1 MSAAK
6 RLKLRVLVPQLRADE
21 RRLRAFANDTL
32 ARAIEVQADHNAYI
46 SLIGTDQLDERLRE
60 LTTLPD
66 GQKAKLPLYG
76 VPLAVKDNI
85 CWRGAPTT
93 CASKILANYRP
104 TYNATVVERLE
115 KAGAVVVGKTNL
127 DEFAF
132 GSSNETSAF
141 GPVTHPLDPS
151 RIPGGSSG
159 GSAVAVAAGSVP
171 LALGSDTGGST
182 RQPAAFCGVYG
193 LKPTYGRLSRHGL
206 VAFASSMDQIGIF
219 AKNPDDVRL
228 AFDACAGPDSSDSTS
243 AVPPEIFP
251 ENFDP
256 CAGFTVGYVRE
267 HRGAEGIQPEV
278 AQAFDRLLE
287 KFAVMGCRIVEVSI
301 PSGVHSIAVYVLT
314 ALAEA
319 SANLARFDGVNYGVR
334 LDEMPGE
341 VVFGPEADRLL
352 RMYAATRGL
361 GFGDEVKRRIML
373 GTFALAEG
381 YYDAYYL
388 RAQRVRTKIRAELD
402 AAFARVGLIVSPT
415 FPTTAFK
422 LGEISGKP
430 LATFL
435 GDLFTNPANL
445 AGLPALS
452 VPWGEDEKDLPIGM
466 QLMGPAF
473 SEERLFTAAEALAAA
488 AG

>member
-1 MSAAK
+1 MAGAGK
-6 RLKLRVLVPQLRADE
+6 KLRELVPTLRADDGRIRE
-21 RRLRAFANDTL
+21 YVRDAL
-32 ARAIEVQADHNAYI
+32 ARAAQSGEKHNAYI
-46 SLIGTDQLDERLRE
+46 SLVEASQLDARLDA
-60 LTTLPD
+60 LASLPEK
-66 GQKAKLPLYG
+66 QKAKLPLYG
-76 VPLAVKDNI
+76 IPLAVKDNI
-85 CWRGAPTT
+85 CWKGAPTT
-93 CASKILANYRP
+93 CASKILENYRP
-104 TYNATVVERLE
+104 TYTATVVERLE
-115 KAGAVVVGKTNL
+115 KAGAVVIGKTNL

-141 GPVTHPLDPS
+141 GPVTHPLDAS

-206 VAFASSMDQIGIF
+206 VAFASSMDQIGLF

-228 AFDACAGPDSSDSTS
+228 AFEACAGPDPADATG
-243 AVPPEIFP
+243 AVPPDKLP
-251 ENFDP
+251 VNFDP
-256 CAGFTVGYVRE
+256 CARFTVGYVRE

-278 AQAFDRLLE
+278 AQAFERLLE
-287 KFAVMGCRIVEVSI
+287 KFALMGCLVEEVSL
-301 PSGVHSIAVYVLT
+301 PSAVHSIAVYVLT

-334 LDEMPGE
+334 VEEMEGDA
-341 VVFGPEADRLL
+341 VFGPRADRLL

-402 AAFARVGLIVSPT
+402 AAFTRVGLICSPT
-415 FPTTAFK
+415 FPTTAFR
-422 LGEISGKP
+422 LGEIAGKP

-435 GDLFTNPANL
+435 GDMFTNPANL

-452 VPWGEDEKDLPIGM
+452 VPWGEDENGLPIGM

-473 SEERLFTAAEALAAA
+473 SEERLFTAAEALAVSD
-488 AG
+488 

>member
-1 MSAAK
+1 MAVSGK
-6 RLKLRVLVPQLRADE
+6 KLRELVPTLRADE
-21 RRLRAFANDTL
+21 GRLHDYINEAVKGAVE
-32 ARAIEVQADHNAYI
+32 AKIKHNAYI
-46 SLIGTDQLDERLRE
+46 SLVDADRLDDRLRE
-60 LTTLPD
+60 LTSLPD
-66 GQKAKLPLYG
+66 KKKAKLPLYG

-85 CWRGAPTT
+85 CWKGAPTT

-104 TYNATVVERLE
+104 TYTATVVERLE
-115 KAGAVVVGKTNL
+115 AAGAVVLGKTNL

-141 GPVTHPLDPS
+141 GPVTHPRDPS

-206 VAFASSMDQIGIF
+206 VAFASSMDQIGLF
-219 AKNPDDVRL
+219 AKNPDDLRL
-228 AFDACAGPDSSDSTS
+228 AFEACAGPDSADATS

-256 CAGFTVGYVRE
+256 CAGFAVGYVRE
-267 HRGAEGIQPEV
+267 HRVAEGVQPEV
-278 AQAFDRLLE
+278 AKSFDRLLE
-287 KFAVMGCRIVEVSI
+287 KFALMGCRVVEVSL

-334 LDEMPGE
+334 VEDMPDDA
-341 VVFGPEADRLL
+341 VFGPRADRLL

-388 RAQRVRTKIRAELD
+388 RAQRVRTKIRRELD
-402 AAFARVGLIVSPT
+402 EAFSKVGLVVSPT

-435 GDLFTNPANL
+435 GDMFTNPANL

-452 VPWGEDEKDLPIGM
+452 VPWGEDFSGLPIGM

-473 SEERLFTAAEALAAA
+473 SEERLFTAAEALAAV

>member
-1 MSAAK
+1 MAEAGK
-6 RLKLRVLVPQLRADE
+6 RLRELVPQLRADE
-21 RRLRAFANDTL
+21 RRLREHAHDAL
-32 ARAIEVQADHNAYI
+32 ARAGQVKADNNAYI
-46 SLIGTDQLDERLRE
+46 SLIEANRLDERLRE
-60 LTTLPD
+60 LTSLTPKV
-66 GQKAKLPLYG
+66 KARLPLYG

-104 TYNATVVERLE
+104 TYTATVVERLE
-115 KAGAVVVGKTNL
+115 KAGAVVLGKTNL

-141 GPVTHPLDPS
+141 GPVTHPRDPS

-219 AKNPDDVRL
+219 GKNPDDVRL
-228 AFDACAGPDSSDSTS
+228 AFEACAGPDPADATS
-243 AVPPEIFP
+243 ALPPDKLP
-251 ENFDP
+251 GNFDP
-256 CAGFTVGYVRE
+256 CAGFAVGYVRE
-267 HRGAEGIQPEV
+267 HRDAEGIQPEV
-278 AQAFDRLLE
+278 ARAFDRLLE
-287 KFAVMGCRIVEVSI
+287 KFAGMGCRIVEVSL

-334 LDEMPGE
+334 VEEMPE
-341 VVFGPEADRLL
+341 DVVFGPRADRLL

-388 RAQRVRTKIRAELD
+388 RAQRVRTKIRRELD
-402 AAFARVGLIVSPT
+402 DAFNRVGLIVSPT

-435 GDLFTNPANL
+435 GDMFTNPANL
-445 AGLPALS
+445 AGLPALC
-452 VPWGEDEKDLPIGM
+452 VPWGEDDNGLPIGM

-473 SEERLFTAAEALAAA
+473 SEERLFTAAEALAVVS
-488 AG
+488 G

>member
-1 MSAAK
+1 MK
-6 RLKLRVLVPQLRADE
+6 VRELVPSLRADDD
-21 RRLRAFANDTL
+21 RLRGYVGDAVTGAVL
-32 ARAIEVQADHNAYI
+32 AKKEHNAYV
-46 SLIGTDQLDERLRE
+46 SLVEANRLADRLAE
-60 LTTLPD
+60 LTSLSPAE
-66 GQKAKLPLYG
+66 KAKLPLYG

-85 CWRGAPTT
+85 CWKGAPTT
-93 CASKILANYRP
+93 CASKILENYRS
-104 TYNATVVERLE
+104 TYTATVVERLE
-115 KAGAVVVGKTNL
+115 AAGAVVVGKTNL

-132 GSSNETSAF
+132 GNSNESSAF
-141 GPVTHPLDPS
+141 GPVTNPRDPT

-159 GSAVAVAAGSVP
+159 GSAVAVATGSVP

-206 VAFASSMDQIGIF
+206 VAFASSMDQIGVF

-228 AFDACAGPDSSDSTS
+228 AFGACAGVDPADATS
-243 AVPPEIFP
+243 VSPPKEPLAPF
-251 ENFDP
+251 EP

-267 HRGAEGIQPEV
+267 HRDAEGVQPEV
-278 AQAFDRLLE
+278 GKAFERLLE
-287 KFAVMGCRIVEVSI
+287 TFADMGCRIEEVSL
-301 PSGVHSIAVYVLT
+301 PTGVHSIAVYVLT

-334 LDEMPGE
+334 VEEMEGDA
-341 VVFGPEADRLL
+341 VFGPRADRLL

-388 RAQRVRTKIRAELD
+388 RAQRVRTKIRRELD
-402 AAFARVGLIVSPT
+402 DAFSKVGLIVSPT
-415 FPTTAFK
+415 FPTTAFR
-422 LGEISGKP
+422 LGEIAGRP

-435 GDLFTNPANL
+435 GDMFTNPANL

-452 VPWGEDEKDLPIGM
+452 VPRGEDDNGLPIGM

-473 SEERLFTAAEALAAA
+473 SEERLFTAAEALESV

>member
-1 MSAAK
+1 MGEAVKSL
-6 RLKLRVLVPQLRADE
+6 RELVPRLRVDDD
-21 RRLRAFANDTL
+21 RLRAFARDAL
-32 ARAIEVQADHNAYI
+32 ARAAQSKADHNAYI
-46 SLIGTDQLDERLRE
+46 SLVEAKRLDDRLGE
-60 LTTLPD
+60 LTSLPAED
-66 GQKAKLPLYG
+66 RAKLPLYG

-93 CASKILANYRP
+93 CASKILENYRP
-104 TYNATVVERLE
+104 TYTATVVERLE
-115 KAGAVVVGKTNL
+115 KAGAVVLGKTNL

-132 GSSNETSAF
+132 GSSSETSAF
-141 GPVTHPLDPS
+141 GPVTHPLDAS

-159 GSAVAVAAGSVP
+159 GSAVAVAAGTVP
-171 LALGSDTGGST
+171 LALGSDTGGSI

-206 VAFASSMDQIGIF
+206 VAFASSMDQIGLF
-219 AKNPDDVRL
+219 AKGPDDVRL
-228 AFDACAGPDSSDSTS
+228 AFEACAGPDSSDATS
-243 AVPPEIFP
+243 AIPPEEFP

-267 HRGAEGIQPEV
+267 HRGAQGVQPEV
-278 AQAFDRLLE
+278 ANSFERLLE
-287 KFAVMGCRIVEVSI
+287 QFAVMGCRVEEVSL
-301 PSGVHSIAVYVLT
+301 PTSVHSIAVYVLT

-334 LDEMPGE
+334 VEEMPDDA
-341 VVFGPEADRLL
+341 VFGPRADRLL
-352 RMYAATRGL
+352 KMYAATRGL

-402 AAFARVGLIVSPT
+402 DAFSHVGLIVSPT

-435 GDLFTNPANL
+435 GDMFTNPANL

-452 VPWGEDEKDLPIGM
+452 VPRGEDENGLPIGM

-473 SEERLFTAAEALAAA
+473 SEERLFTAAEALAA
-488 AG
+488 GD

>member
-1 MSAAK
+1 MNAGIAQSKYNAFISFAD
-6 RLKLRVLVPQLRADE
+6 REHLLSQIQELRSKSPK
-21 RRLRAFANDTL
+21 T
-32 ARAIEVQADHNAYI
+32 
-46 SLIGTDQLDERLRE
+46 
-60 LTTLPD
+60 
-66 GQKAKLPLYG
+66 KAKLPLYG

-85 CWRGAPTT
+85 CWKGAPTT
-93 CASKILANYRP
+93 CASNILKNYRP
-104 TYNATVVERLE
+104 TYTATVVERLE
-115 KAGAVVVGKTNL
+115 KAGAVVLGKTNL

-141 GPVTHPLDPS
+141 GPVTHPRDPS

-159 GSAVAVAAGSVP
+159 GSAVAVASGSVP

-219 AKNPDDVRL
+219 AKNPDDVRM
-228 AFDACAGPDSSDSTS
+228 AFDACAGPDPADATS
-243 AVPPEIFP
+243 VAPPKKLP
-251 ENFDP
+251 EKFDP
-256 CAGFTVGYVRE
+256 CTGFTVGYVRE
-267 HRGAEGIQPEV
+267 HRGAEGVQPEV
-278 AQAFDRLLE
+278 AAAFDRLLE
-287 KFAVMGCRIVEVSI
+287 KFAGMGCRVVEVSL

-319 SANLARFDGVNYGVR
+319 SANLARYDGVNYGVR
-334 LDEMPGE
+334 VEEMPDD
-341 VVFGPEADRLL
+341 VVFGPRADRLL

-388 RAQRVRTKIRAELD
+388 RAQRVRTKIRRELD
-402 AAFARVGLIVSPT
+402 EAFARVGLIVSPT

-435 GDLFTNPANL
+435 GDMFTNPANL

-452 VPWGEDEKDLPIGM
+452 VPWGEDSGGLPIGM

-473 SEERLFTAAEALAAA
+473 SEERLFTAAEALAAVS
-488 AG
+488 G

>member
-1 MSAAK
+1 MAADGK
-6 RLKLRVLVPQLRADE
+6 KLRELVPHLRSDE
-21 RRLRAFANDTL
+21 GRLRDYIND
-32 ARAIEVQADHNAYI
+32 AVVGAVEAKIKHNAYI
-46 SLIGTDQLDERLRE
+46 SLVEADRLDERLTE
-60 LTTLPD
+60 LAALPD
-66 GQKAKLPLYG
+66 GQRAKLTLYG

-104 TYNATVVERLE
+104 TYTATVVERLE
-115 KAGAVVVGKTNL
+115 RAGAVVVGKTNL

-132 GSSNETSAF
+132 GSSSETSAF
-141 GPVTHPLDPS
+141 GPVTHPLDAS

-206 VAFASSMDQIGIF
+206 VAFASSMDQIGLF

-228 AFDACAGPDSSDSTS
+228 AFEACAGPDPADSTS
-243 AVPPEIFP
+243 AIPPEKFP
-251 ENFDP
+251 DSFDP

-278 AQAFDRLLE
+278 AKSFERLLE
-287 KFAVMGCRIVEVSI
+287 KFADMGCRVEEVSL
-301 PSGVHSIAVYVLT
+301 PSAVHSIAVYVLT

-334 LDEMPGE
+334 VEEMEGDA
-341 VVFGPEADRLL
+341 VFGPRADRLL

-388 RAQRVRTKIRAELD
+388 RAQRVRTKIRRELD
-402 AAFARVGLIVSPT
+402 DAFDRVGLIVSPT
-415 FPTTAFK
+415 FPTTAFR

-435 GDLFTNPANL
+435 GDMFTNPANL

-452 VPWGEDEKDLPIGM
+452 VPWGRDDNGLPIGM

-473 SEERLFTAAEALAAA
+473 SEERLFTAAEALAA
-488 AG
+488 GD